1 MFIHLTSILKMTF
14 YKSNRVNIS
23 VKVVLEP
30 NLLNSRREV
39 HLNNSPTNLWTIQL
53 DNFINVLYLTLIKS
67 FSLQTQL
74 RHALEG
80 FNNTKQIKKKN
91 DSNEYQL
98 RKTNY
103 WYYFLHKESK
113 GVKVFSCALRLA
125 CLNCHDSIICV
136 KNVSCFCQF
145 LHLDSTWYMYV
156 LWPCWWSI

>member
-1 MFIHLTSILKMTF
+1 MTF

-91 DSNEYQL
+91 YSNEYQL

-145 LHLDSTWYMYV
+145 SHLDSTWYMYV